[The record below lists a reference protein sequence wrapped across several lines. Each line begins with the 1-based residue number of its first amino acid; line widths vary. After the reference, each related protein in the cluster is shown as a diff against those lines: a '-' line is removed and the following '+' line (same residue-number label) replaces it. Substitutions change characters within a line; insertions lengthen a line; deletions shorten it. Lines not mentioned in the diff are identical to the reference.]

1 MRGKL
6 IGLGLLLGL
15 LISTSVPAAV
25 PIAAPSGG
33 MIEERGT
40 LQTLNVR
47 AGTVVVNHR
56 TYRLHREFEVVQEAE
71 DGLLLYISPEQIPQ
85 AARVGLEKRDGQVT
99 RIHLLQ

>member
-1 MRGKL
+1 MRGKI
-6 IGLGLLLGL
+6 IGWGLLFGL
-15 LISTSVPAAV
+15 LIATSVTAAV
-25 PIAAPSGG
+25 PFAEPSGG
-33 MIEERGT
+33 VIEERGT
-40 LQTLNVR
+40 MQTLNVQ

-56 TYRLHREFEVVQEAE
+56 TYRLHSEFEVVQEAE